1 MEVPKSL
8 QDCIDEMGR
17 MARTMTYDQA
27 IDQLAR
33 AYSFETAGW
42 LQTAGTPSDRDET
55 DPRAVLAYY
64 SALIPVKVC
73 SALAGYESGSMALLA
88 IDRSRAAW
96 IAIVERGL
104 ASVDDV
110 QPFVSELRVLSDEIE
125 RVFPTAARH
134 SNEN

>member
-17 MARTMTYDQA
+17 MARKMTYDHA

-42 LQTAGTPSDRDET
+42 LQAAGTPSDQDET

-73 SALAGYESGSMALLA
+73 SALAGLEPATMALLA

-96 IAIVERGL
+96 IEIVEQGL
-104 ASVDDV
+104 ASVGDV
-110 QPFVSELRVLSDEIE
+110 QPFVSELGALSAEIE
-125 RVFPTAARH
+125 RVFPTAPGHANDH
-134 SNEN
+134 

>member
-17 MARTMTYDQA
+17 MARQMTYDHA

-33 AYSFETAGW
+33 AYSFGTAGW
-42 LQTAGTPSDRDET
+42 LQTAGAPAVRDEA

-73 SALAGYESGSMALLA
+73 SALAGLESGTMALLA

-96 IAIVERGL
+96 IEIVDRGL
-104 ASVDDV
+104 ASVGDV
-110 QPFVSELRVLSDEIE
+110 QPFVSELSVLSAEIE
-125 RVFPTAARH
+125 RAFPAALSR
-134 SNEN
+134 E